1 VNDLGPVLVTGA
13 SSGIGAATAARLNR
27 AGHTVYATARKAD
40 ALADLA
46 EAGAQTRSLD
56 VTDDASMR
64 AVVEEIVATH
74 GRVGGLVNNAGYG
87 TYGAVEDVPMDAA
100 RAQFETNVFGPARL
114 IQLALPSMRDAGR
127 GRIVNVSSMGGRLT
141 FPYGGYYHA
150 SKHAVEALSDALR
163 YEVRPFGIAV
173 SIIEPGL
180 ITTAF
185 GATAS
190 ATLAGATAADSPYRA
205 SADALEASI
214 TASYGNRMITAGPER
229 VARTIEEALTA
240 ARPRS
245 RYVVTAAARALIT
258 VRAASPGK
266 VWDRVVK
273 TTMRLPS

>member
-1 VNDLGPVLVTGA
+1 LITGA
-13 SSGIGAATAARLNR
+13 SSGIGAATAARLTR

-40 ALADLA
+40 VLADLA
-46 EAGAQTRSLD
+46 AAGAETRSLD

-64 AVVEEIVATH
+64 AVVEEIVETH

-87 TYGAVEDVPMDAA
+87 IYGAVEEVPMDGV

-114 IQLALPSMRDAGR
+114 IQLVLPSMRAAR
-127 GRIVNVSSMGGRLT
+127 QGRIVNVSSMGGRLT
-141 FPYGGYYHA
+141 FPFGGYYHA

-163 YEVRPFGIAV
+163 YELRPFGIGV

-180 ITTAF
+180 ITTRF

-190 ATLAGATAADSPYRA
+190 ATLAGTTAADSPYRA
-205 SADALEASI
+205 SIDALEKSI
-214 TASYGNRMITAGPER
+214 LDSYENRMMTAGPER

-240 ARPRS
+240 ARPRT
-245 RYVVTAAARALIT
+245 RYVVTAAARAMIT

-273 TTMRLPS
+273 TTMRLPD

>member
-1 VNDLGPVLVTGA
+1 VNDLGPVLITGA
-13 SSGIGAATAARLNR
+13 SSGIGAATAARLAR

-40 ALADLA
+40 TLTELAA
-46 EAGAQTRSLD
+46 AGAEIRSLD

-64 AVVEEIVATH
+64 TVVDEMVAAH

-87 TYGAVEDVPMDAA
+87 IYGAVEEVPLDGV
-100 RAQFETNVFGPARL
+100 RAQFETNVFGLARL
-114 IQLALPSMRDAGR
+114 IQLVLPSMREARR

-163 YEVRPFGIAV
+163 YEVRPFGIGV

-180 ITTAF
+180 ITTRF
-185 GATAS
+185 GETAS
-190 ATLAGATAADSPYRA
+190 ATLAGTTAADSPYRA
-205 SADALEASI
+205 PIDALEKAI
-214 TASYGNRMITAGPER
+214 TANYGNRAMTAGPER

-240 ARPRS
+240 NRPRS

-258 VRAASPGK
+258 VRATSPGK

-273 TTMRLPS
+273 TSMRLP

>member
-1 VNDLGPVLVTGA
+1 VNDLGPVLITGA
-13 SSGIGAATAARLNR
+13 SSGIGAATAARLTR

-40 ALADLA
+40 ALTELAD
-46 EAGAQTRSLD
+46 AGAQTRSLD

-64 AVVEEIVATH
+64 AVVDEIVEAH

-87 TYGAVEDVPMDAA
+87 TYGAVEDVPMEAA
-100 RAQFETNVFGPARL
+100 RAQFETNVFGVARL
-114 IQLALPSMRDAGR
+114 IQLVLPSMRAARR

-163 YEVRPFGIAV
+163 MEVRPFGIGV

-180 ITTAF
+180 ITTRF
-185 GATAS
+185 GETAS
-190 ATLAGATAADSPYRA
+190 ATLAGTTAADSPYK
-205 SADALEASI
+205 SATDAIEKAI
-214 TASYGNRMITAGPER
+214 AASYERRMMTAGPDQ
-229 VARTIEEALTA
+229 VARAIEKALTA

-245 RYVVTAAARALIT
+245 RYVITPAARALIT

-266 VWDRVVK
+266 AWDRVVK
-273 TTMRLPS
+273 ATMGLR

>member
-1 VNDLGPVLVTGA
+1 MNDLGPVLITGA
-13 SSGIGAATAARLNR
+13 SSGIGAATAARLTR

-40 ALADLA
+40 ALTELAD
-46 EAGAQTRSLD
+46 AGAQTRSLD

-64 AVVEEIVATH
+64 AVVDEIVEAH

-87 TYGAVEDVPMDAA
+87 TYGAVEDVPMEAA
-100 RAQFETNVFGPARL
+100 RAQFETNVFGVARL
-114 IQLALPSMRDAGR
+114 IQLVLPSMRAARR

-163 YEVRPFGIAV
+163 MEVRPFGIGV

-180 ITTAF
+180 ITTRF
-185 GATAS
+185 GETAS
-190 ATLAGATAADSPYRA
+190 ATLAGTTAADSPYK
-205 SADALEASI
+205 SATDAIEKAI
-214 TASYGNRMITAGPER
+214 AASYERRMMTAGPEQ
-229 VARTIEEALTA
+229 VARAIEKALTA

-245 RYVVTAAARALIT
+245 RYVITPAARALIT

-266 VWDRVVK
+266 AWDRVVK
-273 TTMRLPS
+273 H